1 MYLATVDP
9 KEQGRAQQGTQHYP
23 RETAPSRQN
32 QHCAHHNWEAGKG
45 RQIKLT
51 GNAQFIKKAQGHKIF
66 PCPSTKK
73 LFQIPNSL
81 AACKSFTSG
90 PTPCRQAVSDVPIY
104 QVPRSADEGTGLEDT
119 CRANRPHSWESALLT
134 PAQEESNLP
143 PHNNLSVVLYFHK
156 CIEFPH
162 FCFLMR
168 HFTKMPS

>member
-1 MYLATVDP
+1 MKNSCISWYQAIKNHVLGVFGHCWP
-9 KEQGRAQQGTQHYP
+9 KGA
-23 RETAPSRQN
+23 RESTARNTTLSKRNSSKQTEPALCPSQ
-32 QHCAHHNWEAGKG
+32 WEAGKG

-66 PCPSTKK
+66 LCPSTKK

-119 CRANRPHSWESALLT
+119 CRANRPHNWESALLT

-143 PHNNLSVVLYFHK
+143 PHKQPEHCLVLS
-156 CIEFPH
+156 
-162 FCFLMR
+162 
-168 HFTKMPS
+168 